1 MSKTTPNLATIAPTQ
16 NLNQSAGLRGEVLR
30 YFEPSARQRPR
41 PHRPAV
47 RLKNENLPYRL
58 QFVMVNAASDNEALL
73 TDKEIVMDLLRRLPN
88 DVTLYQIAQ
97 KLEFIAAVRQGLAE
111 FDENKDSISIEQV
124 ERELTSWSVTVG
136 RKRRGRRKAQRAG
149 KTGEIAKNEKQVTR

>member
-1 MSKTTPNLATIAPTQ
+1 MENRTGSNE
-16 NLNQSAGLRGEVLR
+16 SA
-30 YFEPSARQRPR
+30 
-41 PHRPAV
+41 
-47 RLKNENLPYRL
+47 
-58 QFVMVNAASDNEALL
+58 L
-73 TDKEIVMDLLRRLPN
+73 TDKEIVLDLLRRLPE

-136 RKRRGRRKAQRAG
+136 RKRRA
-149 KTGEIAKNEKQVTR
+149 KTKSR

>member
-1 MSKTTPNLATIAPTQ
+1 MREANL
-16 NLNQSAGLRGEVLR
+16 S
-30 YFEPSARQRPR
+30 
-41 PHRPAV
+41 
-47 RLKNENLPYRL
+47 
-58 QFVMVNAASDNEALL
+58 
-73 TDKEIVMDLLRRLPN
+73 DKEIVIDLLRRLPD

-136 RKRRGRRKAQRAG
+136 RKRRGRQKR
-149 KTGEIAKNEKQVTR
+149 KQVTR